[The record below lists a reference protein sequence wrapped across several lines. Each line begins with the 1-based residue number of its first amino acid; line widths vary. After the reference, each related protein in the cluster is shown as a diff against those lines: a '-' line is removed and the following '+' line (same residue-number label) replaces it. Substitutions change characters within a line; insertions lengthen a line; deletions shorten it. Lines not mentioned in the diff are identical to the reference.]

1 MLDTVQQYLL
11 SHEGTKYN
19 LVKFTSQ
26 DKSVYEVFVSEF
38 EKRWPDSMP
47 QGKKKAKKT
56 RQLAS
61 SLTPGMDRLVER
73 EIERQRGTSPKMQKS
88 KAKPARKSKKGDK
101 NDQDIELKDGVNM
114 EALRSVPY
122 KEDRI

>member
-1 MLDTVQQYLL
+1 
-11 SHEGTKYN
+11 
-19 LVKFTSQ
+19 
-26 DKSVYEVFVSEF
+26 
-38 EKRWPDSMP
+38 MP

-122 KEDRI
+122 KEDR